1 MQRNSL
7 NSKLQTTVP
16 EFKRQGVID
25 FDTEKFKPTRE
36 SVKIYEELN
45 AISEEIEKC
54 RARNSGF

>member
-7 NSKLQTTVP
+7 NLKTQAVP

-25 FDTEKFKPTRE
+25 FDTEKFKPTHE

-54 RARNSGF
+54 RARNSSF